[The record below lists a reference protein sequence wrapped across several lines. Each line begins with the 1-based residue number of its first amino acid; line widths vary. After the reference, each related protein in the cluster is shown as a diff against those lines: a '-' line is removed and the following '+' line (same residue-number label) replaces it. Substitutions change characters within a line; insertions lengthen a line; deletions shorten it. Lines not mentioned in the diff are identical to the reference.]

1 MIRTAPKRAVTLT
14 VDPALYDEVKQSG
27 ANISALLNKALL
39 DEQKRLQ
46 AARWTEEN
54 REGLEEMR
62 RFFETHGRF
71 SDEPGK
77 L

>member
-1 MIRTAPKRAVTLT
+1 MIRTAPKRAATLT
-14 VDPALYDEVKQSG
+14 VDRSLYDEVKQSG
-27 ANISALLNKALL
+27 ANISALLNKASL

-46 AARWTEEN
+46 AARWTEES

-62 RFFETHGRF
+62 CFFETYGRF

>member
-1 MIRTAPKRAVTLT
+1 MTRTTPKRTVTLT

-27 ANISALLNKALL
+27 ANVSALLHKALAE
-39 DEQKRLQ
+39 EQKRLQ

-54 REGLEEMR
+54 KEGLEEMR
-62 RFFETHGRF
+62 QFFETHGRF
-71 SDEPGK
+71 SDELGK

>member
-1 MIRTAPKRAVTLT
+1 MIRTEPKRAVTLT
-14 VDPALYDEVKQSG
+14 VDPALYYEVKQSG

-46 AARWTEEN
+46 AARWTEES

-62 RFFETHGRF
+62 CFFENHGRF
-71 SDEPGK
+71 SDKPGK

>member
-1 MIRTAPKRAVTLT
+1 MTHTEPKRAVTLT
-14 VDPALYDEVKQSG
+14 VDLALYDEVKQSG

-39 DEQKRLQ
+39 VEQKRLQ
-46 AARWTEEN
+46 AARWTEES

-62 RFFETHGRF
+62 CFFETYGRF

>member
-1 MIRTAPKRAVTLT
+1 MTHTEPKRTVTLI

-27 ANISALLNKALL
+27 ANISALFNKALL
-39 DEQKRLQ
+39 VEQKRLQ

-54 REGLEEMR
+54 KEGLEEMR

-71 SDEPGK
+71 SDELGK

>member
-1 MIRTAPKRAVTLT
+1 MTNTEPKRTVTLI

-39 DEQKRLQ
+39 EEQKRLQ
-46 AARWTEEN
+46 AARWTEES

-62 RFFETHGRF
+62 RFASRPTNTH
-71 SDEPGK
+71 P

>member
-1 MIRTAPKRAVTLT
+1 MIRTEPKRAVTLT
-14 VDPALYDEVKQSG
+14 VDPALYEEVKQSG

-39 DEQKRLQ
+39 DEKKRLQ
-46 AARWTEEN
+46 AARWTEES
-54 REGLEEMR
+54 RAGLEEMR
-62 RFFETHGRF
+62 SFFETHGRF

>member
-1 MIRTAPKRAVTLT
+1 MNRTAPKRTVTLT
-14 VDPALYDEVKQSG
+14 VDPVLYDKVKQSG
-27 ANISALLNKALL
+27 VNISGLLNDALVQ
-39 DEQKRLQ
+39 EQKRQ
-46 AARWTEEN
+46 AAARWTEEN

-71 SDEPGK
+71 SDELGK

>member
-1 MIRTAPKRAVTLT
+1 

>member
-1 MIRTAPKRAVTLT
+1 MAHTEPKRTVTLS
-14 VDPALYDEVKQSG
+14 VDPALYDEVKLSG
-27 ANISALLNKALL
+27 ANISALFNKALL
-39 DEQKRLQ
+39 VEQKRLQ
-46 AARWTEEN
+46 AARWTEES

-71 SDEPGK
+71 SNEPGK

>member
-1 MIRTAPKRAVTLT
+1 MAHTEPKRTA
-14 VDPALYDEVKQSG
+14 
-27 ANISALLNKALL
+27 LLE
-39 DEQKRLQ
+39 EQKRLQ
-46 AARWTEEN
+46 AARWTEES

>member
-1 MIRTAPKRAVTLT
+1 MTHTEPKRAVTLT
-14 VDPALYDEVKQSG
+14 VDLALYDEVKQSG
-27 ANISALLNKALL
+27 ANISALFNKALL
-39 DEQKRLQ
+39 VEQKRLQ
-46 AARWTEEN
+46 AARWTEES

-62 RFFETHGRF
+62 RFFETHALF

>member
-1 MIRTAPKRAVTLT
+1 MIRTEPKRAVTLT

-46 AARWTEEN
+46 AARWTEKN

-71 SDEPGK
+71 SDELGK